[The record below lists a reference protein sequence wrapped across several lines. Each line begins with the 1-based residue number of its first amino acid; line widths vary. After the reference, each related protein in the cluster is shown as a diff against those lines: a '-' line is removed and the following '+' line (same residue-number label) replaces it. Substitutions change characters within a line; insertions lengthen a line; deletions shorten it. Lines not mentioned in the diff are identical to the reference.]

1 MQGSE
6 TAKELRAEAKR
17 ARRLALS
24 LTRAEYRDR
33 MLDYARK
40 LEERADALERHH
52 DNDDKKE

>member
-1 MQGSE
+1 M
-6 TAKELRAEAKR
+6 AKELRAEAQR
-17 ARRLALS
+17 ARRLAQS
-24 LTRAEYRDR
+24 VTRAEYRDR